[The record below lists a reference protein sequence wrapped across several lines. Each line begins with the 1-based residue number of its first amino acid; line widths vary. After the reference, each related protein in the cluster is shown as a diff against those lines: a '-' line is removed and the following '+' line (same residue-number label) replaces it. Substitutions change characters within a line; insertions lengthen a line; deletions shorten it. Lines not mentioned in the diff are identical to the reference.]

1 MQLAA
6 GVTMLSTRLQRGRL
20 VSAEVVISSVVSLGK
35 DKIPSRTLTVHTL
48 PPSFGEYDSCN
59 TFIWLTYTSAHI
71 AKWVAESN
79 RPATVVSDPELI
91 NLLTTGHPH
100 LKVPSPN
107 TVRRDVK
114 AAYERCRQRI
124 TKLLQEHPGRV
135 HFATDAWTSTNHHAF
150 VAWTV
155 HLEHNGAML
164 AFLLDIIEV
173 PESHTGVAL
182 AKAFQ
187 QMLETFGLQDRVRS

>member
-1 MQLAA
+1 MQLTA

-20 VSAEVVISSVVSLGK
+20 VSAKVVISSVVSLGK
-35 DKIPSRTLTVHTL
+35 DKILSCTLTVHTL
-48 PPSFGEYDSCN
+48 PLSFGEYDSRN
-59 TFIWLTYTSAHI
+59 TFIWLMYTSAHI

-79 RPATVVSDPELI
+79 RPATVISDPELI

-100 LKVPSPN
+100 LKVLSLN
-107 TVRRDVK
+107 TVQHDIK
-114 AAYERCRQRI
+114 AAYKRCCQCI
-124 TKLLQEHPGRV
+124 TKLLQEHPGHV
-135 HFATDAWTSTNHHAF
+135 HFATDAWT
-150 VAWTV
+150 V
-155 HLEHNGAML
+155 HLKHNGTIL

-187 QMLETFGLQDRVRS
+187 QMLEMFGLQDRVCS